1 MPARVK
7 GDGMKTRE
15 LDYKDGDLAC
25 RGFLAEPE
33 GEGRRPAI
41 LVVHEAPG
49 LTEHPKR
56 RARMLADELGFVAL
70 AADMYGGGAPPI
82 MGPGTMERMQPLLED
97 RQTLRRRALAGIEA
111 LKALPN
117 VDPDRIAAIGYCFG
131 GSTVLELARGGVSL
145 RGVSSFHGGL
155 KTPTPAAEG
164 AVKTP
169 VLICTGSEDPT
180 IPLEDRNAAQ
190 AEFTRGG
197 ADWQMI
203 VYSGAKHAFTNA
215 ECPDIPGFGYD
226 PKNDRRS
233 WEHLKD
239 FFAEILA

>member
-1 MPARVK
+1 
-7 GDGMKTRE
+7 MKTRE
-15 LDYKDGDLAC
+15 LDYADGDLAC

-33 GEGRRPAI
+33 GEGRRPGI

-49 LTEHPKR
+49 LTEAPKR
-56 RARMLADELGFVAL
+56 RAKMLAEELGFVAL
-70 AADMYGGGAPPI
+70 AADMYGGGALPQTPPS
-82 MGPGTMERMQPLLED
+82 MDRMLTLLND
-97 RQTLRRRALAGIEA
+97 RPALRKRALAGIAA

-117 VDPDRIAAIGYCFG
+117 VDPSRIAAIGYCFG
-131 GSTVLELARGGVSL
+131 GTTVLELARVGVEL
-145 RGVSSFHGGL
+145 NGVASFHGGL
-155 KTPTPAAEG
+155 KTPNPAEEG
-164 AVKTP
+164 AVKMP

-180 IPLEDRNAAQ
+180 IPLEDRNAAE

-203 VYSGAKHAFTNA
+203 VYSGAKHAFTNLQ
-215 ECPDIPGFGYD
+215 CPDIPGFGYD
-226 PKNDRRS
+226 ERADRRS